1 MVKKSEKG
9 TVLLVD
15 DEAIIRDS
23 LRQWLEMEDFQV
35 FTAANG
41 EEALQ
46 ICKTADLDIGVFDI
60 RMPGMDGITLLS
72 HVKNYCPD
80 MAVIMMTAFASIE
93 DAVRCISQGAY
104 DYIIKP
110 FPPEKLTQTIH
121 HIMETRLLRHERQ
134 RTISKKQ
141 LLSLYLNSMQSFL
154 SLGVATAILTGPEWV
169 HAQILHEIKEQSDDD
184 AGNLIQRALV
194 NSRELFTPQS
204 CSLAQLVDVAIAI
217 LEIQSDLPLT
227 LVSQIQDESMN
238 LRFPLV
244 PAAMALQTIGQYL
257 LHFQELKNHL
267 LFKEQYKPDSKKML
281 QIITMNTVPEQA
293 QHELTALTS
302 GDGLSAP
309 LAWAGT
315 ILKTMDIHVTI
326 AHTPQGSEI
335 NVAFPG

>member
-1 MVKKSEKG
+1 MGDNVVKKSEKG

-169 HAQILHEIKEQSDDD
+169 HAQILHE
-184 AGNLIQRALV
+184 
-194 NSRELFTPQS
+194 
-204 CSLAQLVDVAIAI
+204 
-217 LEIQSDLPLT
+217 
-227 LVSQIQDESMN
+227 
-238 LRFPLV
+238 
-244 PAAMALQTIGQYL
+244 TIRR
-257 LHFQELKNHL
+257 
-267 LFKEQYKPDSKKML
+267 
-281 QIITMNTVPEQA
+281 
-293 QHELTALTS
+293 
-302 GDGLSAP
+302 
-309 LAWAGT
+309 
-315 ILKTMDIHVTI
+315 
-326 AHTPQGSEI
+326 
-335 NVAFPG
+335 

>member
-1 MVKKSEKG
+1 MLKKNEKG

-23 LRQWLEMEDFQV
+23 LRQWLEMDDLRV
-35 FTAANG
+35 LTAGNG

-46 ICKTADLDIGVFDI
+46 ICKTTDLDIGVFDI

-72 HVKNYCPD
+72 HVKSYCPD

-121 HIMETRLLRHERQ
+121 HIMEMHQLRNERQ

-141 LLSLYLNSMQSFL
+141 LLSLYLNSTQPFL
-154 SLGVATAILTGPEWV
+154 SLGVATAVLTGPEWV
-169 HAQILHEIKEQSDDD
+169 HAQVVQAMKGESGED
-184 AGNLIQRALV
+184 AGNLIQQALV
-194 NSRELFTPQS
+194 NSRVLFTPQS
-204 CSLAQLVDVAIAI
+204 CSLAQLVDVVIAI
-217 LEIQSDLPLT
+217 LEIQSELPLT
-227 LVSQIQDESMN
+227 LVSQVRDEAPN
-238 LRFPLV
+238 LRFPLAS
-244 PAAMALQTIGQYL
+244 AAMALQTICQYL
-257 LHFQELKNHL
+257 LQFPELKHHL
-267 LFKEQYKPDSKKML
+267 LFREIIKPGSQKRL
-281 QIITMNTVPEQA
+281 QIVTMNTLPEQA
-293 QHELTALTS
+293 QRELTALIS

-315 ILKTMDIHVTI
+315 ILKTMDIQVTI

>member
-1 MVKKSEKG
+1 MK
-9 TVLLVD
+9 
-15 DEAIIRDS
+15 
-23 LRQWLEMEDFQV
+23 
-35 FTAANG
+35 
-41 EEALQ
+41 
-46 ICKTADLDIGVFDI
+46 
-60 RMPGMDGITLLS
+60 
-72 HVKNYCPD
+72 
-80 MAVIMMTAFASIE
+80 
-93 DAVRCISQGAY
+93 
-104 DYIIKP
+104 
-110 FPPEKLTQTIH
+110 
-121 HIMETRLLRHERQ
+121 
-134 RTISKKQ
+134 
-141 LLSLYLNSMQSFL
+141 
-154 SLGVATAILTGPEWV
+154 
-169 HAQILHEIKEQSDDD
+169 QSDDD